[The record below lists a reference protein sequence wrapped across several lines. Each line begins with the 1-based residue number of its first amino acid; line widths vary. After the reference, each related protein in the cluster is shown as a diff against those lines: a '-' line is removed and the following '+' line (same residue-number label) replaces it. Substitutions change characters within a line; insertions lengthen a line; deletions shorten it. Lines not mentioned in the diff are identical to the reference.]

1 MSSTLERKF
10 LLYWRGLNGPLLES
24 EHRFD
29 PVRRWRFDF
38 AHVPT
43 KVAIEL
49 EGGVWVK
56 GAHNRGSHFQSD
68 CEKYAEATF
77 AGWSV
82 IRIGTDQV
90 TTPLLERIIAYI
102 AEREKAIYDLAEL
115 RQLWSKAFPKI
126 GKNERQA

>member
-1 MSSTLERKF
+1 MSSSLERKF
-10 LLYWRGLNGPLLES
+10 ILYWRGLNGPLLES

-29 PVRRWRFDF
+29 LVRKWRFDF

-49 EGGVWVK
+49 EGGMWI
-56 GAHNRGSHFQSD
+56 GGSHGRGRRYQAD
-68 CEKYAEATF
+68 CEKYNAAVF

-90 TTPLLERIIAYI
+90 TTPLLERIIGFV
-102 AEREKAIYDLAEL
+102 AEREKFIYDFAEL
-115 RQLWSKAFPKI
+115 RQLWSKAFPK
-126 GKNERQA
+126 GVQK